1 MGRLTFKRRFEF
13 FKPDEETT
21 TISIKGYTQI
31 TEQEGTRG
39 AKSFYLVGEAV
50 EKLADYEDAEEQGL
64 LLRLPCSIG
73 EPIFVVPSLVNY
85 KLNKLNHYEKNNRV
99 YEQIVCNVVFIKNG
113 YLLNTCDGFCNV
125 RGSEYGKTWFLLK
138 SEAEAALQAMEKECE

>member
-1 MGRLTFKRRFEF
+1 MER
-13 FKPDEETT
+13 ETT
-21 TISIKGYTQI
+21 KGYQYHSCDFM
-31 TEQEGTRG
+31 EDGV
-39 AKSFYLVGEAV
+39 YLMAN
-50 EKLADYEDAEEQGL
+50 KLREYEDAEEECL

-73 EPIFVVPSLVNY
+73 EPIFVIPSLVNY
-85 KLNKLNHYEKNNRV
+85 KLNKLNRFEKNNRV
-99 YEQIVCNVVFIKNG
+99 YEQIVCNVVFTKSG